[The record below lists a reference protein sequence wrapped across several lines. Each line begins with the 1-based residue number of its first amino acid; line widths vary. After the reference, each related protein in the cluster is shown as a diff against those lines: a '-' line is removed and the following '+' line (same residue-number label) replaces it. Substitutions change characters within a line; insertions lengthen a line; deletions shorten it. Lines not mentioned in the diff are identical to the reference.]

1 MTGLQTHI
9 SGVDMVLK
17 ERYMMIGSSLI
28 LADLHLGKTTHFR
41 KAGLAIPAQAR
52 DADQS
57 NLLHILRK
65 ENPESVLVLGDL
77 FHSSSNKE
85 CDELAMITSQFHEVH
100 FELILGNHD
109 ILEESDYRSM
119 DFETF
124 TQLENGDLILT
135 HEPLDIVPEGKL
147 NIHGHIHPGVRMV
160 GKGRQSL
167 LMPCFH
173 LSKQHFCLPAF
184 GALTGL
190 MRQKPT
196 KGDEVFAILSGDVMR
211 VF

>member
-1 MTGLQTHI
+1 MI
-9 SGVDMVLK
+9 LK

-41 KAGLAIPAQAR
+41 KAGLPIPAMAR

-57 NLLHILRK
+57 NLLQILRN
-65 ENPESVLVLGDL
+65 ETPESVFVLGDL

-85 CDELAMITSQFHEVH
+85 CDELAMITSQFPEVH
-100 FELILGNHD
+100 FELVLGNHD

-119 DFETF
+119 DFETC
-124 TQLENGDLILT
+124 TQLELGDLILT
-135 HEPLDIVPEGKL
+135 HEPLESVPEGKL

-173 LSKQHFCLPAF
+173 LYKQHFCLPAF

-190 MRQKPT
+190 MRQKPKT
-196 KGDEVFAILSGDVMR
+196 GDEVFAILSGDVVR